1 MNLINSDKK
10 SKEGIITL
18 KKKIKS
24 YKPAVHIST
33 GKRVAIMFVLVAMLL
48 ALAACSGS
56 LSQPKNGIY
65 KSSEGILSQTWTFSG
80 TDSVTLSAGGG
91 LISTNG
97 TYTING
103 TRLAITSALFG
114 IENTT
119 GYTITE
125 ITSNSFLIDGTKFI
139 KQ

>member
-1 MNLINSDKK
+1 MKNKTRINK
-10 SKEGIITL
+10 S
-18 KKKIKS
+18 
-24 YKPAVHIST
+24 AVYIFT
-33 GKRVAIMFVLVAMLL
+33 GKKAAIMFVLVVMLL
-48 ALAACSGS
+48 ALAACGGS
-56 LSQPKNGIY
+56 MNQPKNGTY

-80 TDSVTLSAGGG
+80 TNSVTLSAGGG
-91 LISTNG
+91 LLSTNG

-103 TRLAITSALFG
+103 TRLAITSSLFG

-125 ITSNSFLIDGTKFI
+125 ITPNSFFIDGSKFI